1 MGRKSLA
8 TERRAQCL
16 DAFEECL
23 VEHGYAGATL
33 ERVAE
38 RAGVHRT
45 IIRHYFGGRDELV
58 DALLERLR
66 ARYAER
72 YLYDDPG
79 ASAEETLARVLD
91 AIFVPFTEGAPT
103 MDRVFD
109 ALYATAISDPRIL
122 DFLRTF
128 YRDAT
133 ARLEERIARA
143 RPSATRGDVR
153 TVTAGILALGVG
165 HSILDTIEP
174 VRERAERLRLAA
186 DALLATLPG
195 EGVDL
200 RSAGNG
206 SKLRVRVRTQDS

>member
-79 ASAEETLARVLD
+79 ASADETLAKVLD

-109 ALYATAISDPRIL
+109 ALYATATSDPRVL

-133 ARLEERIARA
+133 ARLEERIASAHPNASRA
-143 RPSATRGDVR
+143 DLH

-174 VRERAERLRLAA
+174 VRARAKRLRLAA

-195 EGVDL
+195 EGLDL
-200 RSAGNG
+200 RTAPNG
-206 SKLRVRVRTQDS
+206 SKLRARVRTQDS

>member
-58 DALLERLR
+58 DALLARLR
-66 ARYAER
+66 SRYAER
-72 YLYDDPG
+72 YLYDDAGESPD
-79 ASAEETLARVLD
+79 ETLAKVLD
-91 AIFVPFTEGAPT
+91 AIFVPFTSGAPT

-109 ALYATAISDPRIL
+109 ALYATATSDPRVL
-122 DFLRTF
+122 EFLRTF

-133 ARLEERIARA
+133 ERLEERIASAHPHASRA
-143 RPSATRGDVR
+143 ELR

-174 VRERAERLRLAA
+174 VRERAKRLRVAA
-186 DALLATLPG
+186 DALLATLRAGPSAP
-195 EGVDL
+195 
-200 RSAGNG
+200 RSAPARRRARARLP
-206 SKLRVRVRTQDS
+206 SS